1 MDVGHGCLL
10 LDLAVGRADCSVAGS
25 CSIASPALGSD
36 AARGNGSAAR
46 CKDSISRF
54 LSWRSP
60 CSRFV
65 ASPDSHHINSTFVC

>member
-10 LDLAVGRADCSVAGS
+10 LDTALSRADCSIAGP
-25 CSIASPALGSD
+25 CSIASPALGSA
-36 AARGNGSAAR
+36 AARGNGSAVR

-60 CSRFV
+60 CSSFV
-65 ASPDSHHINSTFVC
+65 AGPDRHYINSTFVC